1 MPNTIEKIEAKFD
14 RLQKARE
21 IVAKQGVHV
30 MLGVDEH
37 TAGEF
42 GGRPRTCFAVDS
54 STGSG
59 KYFVNGSCSCPDARE
74 RADLHDGDCKHRLA
88 VLLWLTADART
99 RRGESV
105 PKEW

>member
-1 MPNTIEKIEAKFD
+1 MHTIIERIEAQFE

-30 MLGVDEH
+30 LLGVDED
-37 TAGEF
+37 TTGDF
-42 GGRPRTCFAVDS
+42 GGRPKTCHAVDS
-54 STGSG
+54 SSGSG
-59 KYFVNGSCSCPDARE
+59 QYFVNGSCGCPDAKE
-74 RADLHDGDCKHRLA
+74 RADLHEGWCKHRLA
-88 VLLWLTADART
+88 VQLWLTADAKT